1 LTLGW
6 KTAVQFVGSGELESL
21 NDYGKIIEF
30 LVRQHFGVAVS
41 NKLETGAPAIQ
52 ATAGP
57 CRILIAKS
65 APNGSDRD
73 QIKEHATTADVVFFV
88 FGGRIYLSQPR
99 WLTLSDAI
107 WVKLRRDLGFSAR
120 ETSAFAVIASKSCV
134 PEKLPWHELG

>member
-6 KTAVQFVGSGELESL
+6 KLAVQFGGSGELEDP
-21 NDYGKIIEF
+21 NDYRKIFEF

-41 NKLETGAPAIQ
+41 DKLETGAPAIR

-73 QIKEHATTADVVFFV
+73 QIKRYATVADVVFFV
-88 FGGRIYLSQPR
+88 FGGRIYSSQPR
-99 WLTLSDAI
+99 WLTLSDAT
-107 WVKLRRDLGFSAR
+107 WVKLRRELGFSAR
-120 ETSAFAVIASKSCV
+120 ETSALTVIASKTCV